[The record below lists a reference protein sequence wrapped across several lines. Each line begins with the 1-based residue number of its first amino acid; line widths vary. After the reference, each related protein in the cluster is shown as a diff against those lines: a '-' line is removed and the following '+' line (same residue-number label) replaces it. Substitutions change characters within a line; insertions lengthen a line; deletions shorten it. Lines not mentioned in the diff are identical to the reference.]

1 MVPYN
6 GDSIK
11 YLDARGD
18 RRDVQS
24 KRIAILNDQCPSGVQ
39 WASYSL
45 WVRVELAVNTL
56 AVRRTKTL
64 QDREFEMV
72 VVVEGRSS
80 CIKKTPCSLLGFTK
94 QLTRIPISSYRIE
107 LSCVV
112 PIKIAPLLGLFPCRG
127 FWRLESENL
136 RDPDRR
142 PNGKCQDR
150 GIISTQRR

>member
-24 KRIAILNDQCPSGVQ
+24 KRIAILNGQYQCPSGVQ

-64 QDREFEMV
+64 QDREFEMA

-80 CIKKTPCSLLGFTK
+80 CIKKTPCSLLGVTK

-112 PIKIAPLLGLFPCRG
+112 PIIVSKSLPYWDCSRAEVSGDLNPKICVTLTEDQTA
-127 FWRLESENL
+127 NV
-136 RDPDRR
+136 
-142 PNGKCQDR
+142 K
-150 GIISTQRR
+150 IVA